1 MQIYCIFLST
11 SFEKS
16 LSLLRM
22 CKIFRTFA
30 PQKFFTMYQLEL
42 ENPYNGEKK
51 VITVPEEMSIEDL
64 TREIR
69 CEMGLEYTTGTQF
82 HMIIDQQ
89 ERVFMMDDSIAEHV
103 DMLWEGGDD
112 PDDPNCE
119 KPYYREDFYFPESQY
134 GLQDLFPKVGSNILY
149 AQDFDKIY
157 CELIGVTEDE

>member
-1 MQIYCIFLST
+1 
-11 SFEKS
+11 
-16 LSLLRM
+16 
-22 CKIFRTFA
+22 
-30 PQKFFTMYQLEL
+30 MYQLKL

-89 ERVFMMDDSIAEHV
+89 ERVFMMDDSIAAHV
-103 DMLWEGGDD
+103 DMLWEGADD
-112 PDDPNCE
+112 PEDPDHK

-134 GLQDLFPKVGSNILY
+134 GLHDLFPKVGSNILY
-149 AQDFDKIY
+149 AQDYDKIY